1 MPDDRVVDDHL
12 AAVYDAV
19 LVALYQ
25 TKQAAWSA
33 ASTPY
38 ARDLRDLRDFLIE
51 QSRLVDEAE
60 TRIDGRAER
69 LSTPSSY
76 QQGNLAAESGGDMA
90 LAVRTLTER
99 LVELV
104 SDVRHRAADIE
115 GTGEGELLDQ
125 LADGIATSIER
136 LNANQS

>member
-1 MPDDRVVDDHL
+1 MPDDRIVDDHL

-19 LVALYQ
+19 LVTLYQ

-33 ASTPY
+33 ASTPF
-38 ARDLRDLRDFLIE
+38 AGDLRDLRDFLIE

-60 TRIDGRAER
+60 TRIGGRAER
-69 LSTPSSY
+69 VSTPSSY
-76 QQGNLAAESGGDMA
+76 QQGNLVAESGGDIA

-99 LVELV
+99 LVELS
-104 SDVRHRAADIE
+104 SDVRQRAAAIE
-115 GTGEGELLDQ
+115 GTDEGALLER
-125 LADGIATSIER
+125 LADGVAASVER

>member
-1 MPDDRVVDDHL
+1 MPDERTVDDHL

-19 LVALYQ
+19 LFALYQ

-33 ASTPY
+33 ASTPF
-38 ARDLRDLRDFLIE
+38 AGDLRDLRDFLIE

-60 TRIDGRAER
+60 TRIGGRSER

-76 QQGNLAAESGGDMA
+76 QQGNLAAESGGDVA

-104 SDVRHRAADIE
+104 SDVGFERPRSKVRARVPCSK
-115 GTGEGELLDQ
+115 GSRTGSPSLSSG
-125 LADGIATSIER
+125 
-136 LNANQS
+136 